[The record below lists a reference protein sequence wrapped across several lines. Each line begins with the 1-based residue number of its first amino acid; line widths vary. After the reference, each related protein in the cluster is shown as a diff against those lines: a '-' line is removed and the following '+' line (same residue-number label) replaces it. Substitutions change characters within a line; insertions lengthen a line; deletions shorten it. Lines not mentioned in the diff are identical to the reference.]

1 MNSIQI
7 PDPEEFRR
15 GLEAFERNE
24 RRGCVYYEA
33 LNHVSEFWG
42 NSNSMVEGISWLI
55 RSWNRFYANF
65 NFDDL
70 INCIDINLP
79 VIDELRNRSIDSL
92 SSGDDKKIRQLFN
105 QFLDALKRKT
115 DNLKSAVSVAK
126 AFGILAPDFLPIWDS
141 TIAWRYGCLY
151 GIVEV
156 AAPKY
161 VTFCWKMKEMSE
173 KVRNYD
179 CVRNSKPNRS
189 LLKMIDEYNYS
200 KFTGG
205 WI

>member
-24 RRGCVYYEA
+24 RRGCVYFEA
-33 LNHVSEFWG
+33 LSQISEFWG
-42 NSNSMVEGISWLI
+42 NSDGMAKGISKLI

-65 NFDDL
+65 DFDRL
-70 INCIDINLP
+70 VNCIDTNLP
-79 VIDELRNRSIDSL
+79 ILDEFRNRSIESL
-92 SSGDDKKIRQLFN
+92 SDDDSEKIKEVFN
-105 QFLDALKRKT
+105 RFLNALKRIS
-115 DNLKSAVSVAK
+115 DNRKSAVSVAK
-126 AFGILAPDFLPIWDS
+126 AFGLLAPDFLPIWDS

-151 GIVEV
+151 IFAET

-161 VTFCWKMKEMSE
+161 VEFCWKMKEVAE
-173 KVRNYD
+173 KVRDYE
-179 CVRNSKPNRS
+179 CVRHPNPNRS

-200 KFTGG
+200 KFTGM